1 MEHDDFYELFYSNLK
16 NELDNENYVKSVENL
31 INSNKFNKSNFMK
44 LIKEEIRWI
53 KSLKSIH

>member
-44 LIKEEIRWI
+44 LIKEEIR
-53 KSLKSIH
+53 